1 MASKGYQDLLV
12 WQRALGLSETTYRV
26 TARLPDHE
34 RYGLSSQMRRAAVAI
49 PANIAEGQGRNTCRA
64 FLNHLSIAR
73 GSLHELET
81 HVILASNLQY
91 IANSEKQL
99 LLTQT
104 GEVGR
109 LLNGLMNALR
119 QTRDRQ
125 QLTTETPDI

>member
-1 MASKGYQDLLV
+1 
-12 WQRALGLSETTYRV
+12 
-26 TARLPDHE
+26 
-34 RYGLSSQMRRAAVAI
+34 MRRAAVAI

-81 HVILASNLQY
+81 HVILASKLQY
-91 IANSEKQL
+91 IANEEEQL

-119 QTRDRQ
+119 QRATAGN
-125 QLTTETPDI
+125 

>member
-12 WQRALGLSETTYRV
+12 WQRALVLSESTYRV
-26 TARLPDHE
+26 TTRLPDHE

-81 HVILASNLQY
+81 HVILASKLQY
-91 IANSEKQL
+91 IANEEKQL

-109 LLNGLMNALR
+109 LLNGLINALR
-119 QTRDRQ
+119 QRATAGN
-125 QLTTETPDI
+125 

>member
-12 WQRALGLSETTYRV
+12 WQRALVLSESTYRV
-26 TARLPDHE
+26 TTRLPDHE

-81 HVILASNLQY
+81 HVILASKLQY
-91 IANSEKQL
+91 IANEEKQL

-119 QTRDRQ
+119 QRATAGN
-125 QLTTETPDI
+125 

>member
-1 MASKGYQDLLV
+1 
-12 WQRALGLSETTYRV
+12 
-26 TARLPDHE
+26 
-34 RYGLSSQMRRAAVAI
+34 MRRAAVAI
-49 PANIAEGQGRNTCRA
+49 PANIAERQGRNTCRA

-81 HVILASNLQY
+81 HVILASKLQY
-91 IANSEKQL
+91 IANEEEQL

-119 QTRDRQ
+119 QRATAGN
-125 QLTTETPDI
+125 

>member
-1 MASKGYQDLLV
+1 MARKGYQDLLV
-12 WQRALGLSETTYRV
+12 WQRALVLSESTYRV
-26 TARLPDHE
+26 TTRLPDHE

-81 HVILASNLQY
+81 HVILASKLQY
-91 IANSEKQL
+91 IANEEKQL

-119 QTRDRQ
+119 QRATAGN
-125 QLTTETPDI
+125 

>member
-1 MASKGYQDLLV
+1 
-12 WQRALGLSETTYRV
+12 
-26 TARLPDHE
+26 
-34 RYGLSSQMRRAAVAI
+34 
-49 PANIAEGQGRNTCRA
+49 
-64 FLNHLSIAR
+64 
-73 GSLHELET
+73 LET
-81 HVILASNLQY
+81 HVILASQLQY

-125 QLTTETPDI
+125 QLTTATPDA